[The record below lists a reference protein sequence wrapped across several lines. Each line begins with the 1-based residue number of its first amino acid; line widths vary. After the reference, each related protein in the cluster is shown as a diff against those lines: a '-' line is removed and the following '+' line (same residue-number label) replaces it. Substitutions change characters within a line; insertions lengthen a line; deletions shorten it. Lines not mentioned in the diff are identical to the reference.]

1 MSSSKAIFRDGW
13 ERRMATMTVMTVM
26 AMTLLLKLL
35 QCNCTAS
42 TRRGRQ
48 PLWSKALE
56 LFNGRTQLLLPTVEH
71 RGYLNFCYRKN
82 IPIYLYL
89 IFLYLSISTYQSVYI
104 FWVNS
109 VSLPGHIQPS
119 RYPISNWA
127 KELSKFFHP

>member
-1 MSSSKAIFRDGW
+1 
-13 ERRMATMTVMTVM
+13 MTVMTVM

-56 LFNGRTQLLLPTVEH
+56 LFNGRAQLLLTTVEH
-71 RGYLNFCYRKN
+71 REYLNFCYRKN

-89 IFLYLSISTYQSVYI
+89 IFLYLYLPINLSIS
-104 FWVNS
+104 F
-109 VSLPGHIQPS
+109 
-119 RYPISNWA
+119 
-127 KELSKFFHP
+127 E